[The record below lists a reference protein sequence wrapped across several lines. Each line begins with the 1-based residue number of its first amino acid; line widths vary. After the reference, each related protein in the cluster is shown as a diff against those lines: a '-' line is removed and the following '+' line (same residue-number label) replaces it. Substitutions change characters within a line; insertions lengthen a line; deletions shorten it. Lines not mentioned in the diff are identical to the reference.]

1 MYSRIL
7 FPTDGSEVATT
18 ALEFACEVAA
28 AHNATLH
35 ILNVV
40 DSTLNSA
47 SQPSEGVT
55 EEQRREGERIVEEAA
70 TKARNRNLSVESDV
84 VQGNPHEE
92 IISYCEGRDISLIVM
107 PTYGR
112 SDLGRFLLG
121 SVTERVINRS
131 PIPVLTVT
139 PEEIDEFVYPP
150 SDVLVPTDGSGG
162 SNRALEE
169 AIAISKALEAKV
181 HLLHVIETAALGI
194 EIHSSETRED
204 LEDHA
209 DEILSAAVETAR
221 ERSVSD
227 VTESFRYGHPYKEIR
242 SYIEKQEIDLVTL
255 GTHGKTNFSH
265 HFMGSVSTKLLRT
278 SPVPVMMMR
287 SASTDQ

>member
-1 MYSRIL
+1 MYDQIL

-18 ALEFACEVAA
+18 ALEYACEVAVS
-28 AHNATLH
+28 HDATLH

-47 SQPSEGVT
+47 SDSREELT
-55 EEQRREGERIVEEAA
+55 EERRRAGEQIVEDA
-70 TKARNRNLSVESDV
+70 TIQARSQGLSVTTDV
-84 VQGNPHEE
+84 VRGIPHDGIITYCQRHE
-92 IISYCEGRDISLIVM
+92 IGLIVM

-112 SDLGRFLLG
+112 SDLGGFLLG

-150 SDVLVPTDGSGG
+150 SHVLVPTDGSDG
-162 SNRALEE
+162 SNRALDE
-169 AIAISKALEAKV
+169 AIVISNAFGASV

-194 EIHSSETRED
+194 EIHSKETRDE
-204 LEDHA
+204 LETHA
-209 DEILSAAVETAR
+209 EEVLSTATKIARDSAVN
-221 ERSVSD
+221 D
-227 VTESFRYGHPYKEIR
+227 VTGTFRYGHPYKEIR
-242 SYIEKQEIDLVTL
+242 SYIKEEEIDLVTL

-265 HFMGSVSTKLLRT
+265 HHMGSVSPKLLRT
-278 SPVPVMMMR
+278 SPVPVMVSR
-287 SASTDQ
+287 TPSTE